1 MSAAI
6 LRSAICS
13 ILDDEDCQLDTPRM
27 RLAKEA
33 AKVILDS
40 IADDHH
46 NGRDSF
52 AEKIVGRFEKLV
64 PDPAVPKN
72 KKGFDSKKRHLWS
85 NFHSKRISELRL
97 LWKDYLQSSALRCQV
112 L

>member
-13 ILDDEDCQLDTPRM
+13 ILDEVCQLDTPRM

-33 AKVILDS
+33 AKVIFDS

-46 NGRDSF
+46 NGQDKFESF
-52 AEKIVGRFEKLV
+52 AEKIVGRFEKL
-64 PDPAVPKN
+64 ACARSRCPK
-72 KKGFDSKKRHLWS
+72 K
-85 NFHSKRISELRL
+85 
-97 LWKDYLQSSALRCQV
+97 
-112 L
+112 